1 MGCGDPETPKGG
13 WIDRDGNKA
22 IFGCNGK
29 ETTWTLTCD
38 GTQWT
43 GSKKSCDGGNFFECF
58 CTEDKLSLFPR
69 DDNVMVCS
77 FFAGAD
83 EDSDKGAF
91 YDILNLPLGKTLFLF
106 AAFFSSTSIQ

>member
-43 GSKKSCDGGNFFECF
+43 GSKKSCDGSNFF
-58 CTEDKLSLFPR
+58 K
-69 DDNVMVCS
+69 CS
-77 FFAGAD
+77 
-83 EDSDKGAF
+83 
-91 YDILNLPLGKTLFLF
+91 
-106 AAFFSSTSIQ
+106 

>member
-1 MGCGDPETPKGG
+1 MKVSVIIQSHKAEEEICLNNTFGMLSGNLLVAMGCGDPETPKGG

-43 GSKKSCDGGNFFECF
+43 GSKKSCEGGNFFNCS
-58 CTEDKLSLFPR
+58 CTVNKLSFFP
-69 DDNVMVCS
+69 
-77 FFAGAD
+77 
-83 EDSDKGAF
+83 EDV
-91 YDILNLPLGKTLFLF
+91 L
-106 AAFFSSTSIQ
+106 QMRM